1 MKTKKTGKK
10 TDETACFFV
19 YIKNIWIGYPILDV
33 LTIENNILKLFK
45 CYLLVRVLQ
54 IDVNLSVNLILPGDA
69 EAAHRI
75 NIT

>member
-1 MKTKKTGKK
+1 MRLHV
-10 TDETACFFV
+10 FFV